1 MSRVDFAIPDFCSLI
16 LKVPSV
22 GRQFLAG
29 LHWKRYWEIN
39 MRKLKIIVHISLDG
53 VIQTTSSPEDEFPY
67 GDWTAPYRSPA
78 GLQVVNE
85 LYGKTC
91 DMLVGRRTYD
101 MLASFWP
108 RAPKSP
114 MADRLNA
121 ATKYVVTH
129 RPESLEWRPVEAIGS
144 DLVDSVRRIK
154 AGNGPQLVVTGSSTL
169 ISVLLDH
176 GLADEVILLVNP
188 IVLGKGKRF
197 FEGGSL
203 PRGFALGSSMAL
215 PAGILVNVYKL
226 IPTLAEEAL
235 SRAKLEREFEIAR
248 EVQER
253 LFPQKLP
260 NVAGVEMAAHCRP
273 AQAVG
278 GDYYDLI
285 DIRDGSA
292 AGATRTPGENFAS
305 TSGTT
310 EQGCDRLGIAIGD
323 ISGKGMSAALLMA
336 SLHAS
341 LRGQVLSGAGDL
353 GTKMANVN
361 RLLYD
366 ASEANRYAT
375 FFYAELD
382 CASRTL
388 HYVNGG
394 HNPPAVL
401 RKEDGAWRVFR
412 LGDGGPVVGLLADA
426 VYREQML
433 HLLPGDIFLAFT
445 DGISEAMNAS
455 EDEWGE
461 NRMISEAQGHADL
474 NAEKLLQRLFRA
486 ADAFAAG
493 APQHDDMTLVV
504 LRL

>member
-1 MSRVDFAIPDFCSLI
+1 
-16 LKVPSV
+16 
-22 GRQFLAG
+22 
-29 LHWKRYWEIN
+29 
-39 MRKLKIIVHISLDG
+39 MRKLKIIEHISLDG
-53 VIQTTSSPEDEFPY
+53 VIQMTSSPEDDFPY

-78 GLQVVNE
+78 GLQIVNE
-85 LYGKTC
+85 MYGKTC
-91 DMLVGRRTYD
+91 DLLFGRRTYD
-101 MLASFWP
+101 ILASFWP
-108 RAPKSP
+108 KAPKSL

-129 RPESLEWRPVEAIGS
+129 RPESLEWGPFEAIGS
-144 DLVDSVRRIK
+144 DLVDSVRRIR
-154 AGNGPQLVVTGSSTL
+154 ARNGPDLVVAGSSTL

-176 GLADEVILLVNP
+176 GLADEVVLLVNP
-188 IVLGKGKRF
+188 IVLGRGKRF

-203 PRGFALGSSMAL
+203 PRGFALGGTRAL
-215 PAGILVNVYKL
+215 PSGILVNVYKL
-226 IPTLAEEAL
+226 IPTLTEEAV
-235 SRAKLEREFEIAR
+235 SHAKLEREFEIAR

-253 LFPQKLP
+253 LFPQAFP
-260 NVAGVEMAAHCRP
+260 NVAGVEIAAHCKP

-285 DIRDGSA
+285 DIRDGSLTEA
-292 AGATRTPGENFAS
+292 GHAPSENISSVSGATVH
-305 TSGTT
+305 
-310 EQGCDRLGIAIGD
+310 GCDRLGVAIGD

-366 ASEANRYAT
+366 ASDSNRYAT

-382 CASRTL
+382 CTSRTL

-412 LGDGGPVVGLLADA
+412 LGDGGPVIGLLAGS
-426 VYREQML
+426 VYKEQIL
-433 HLLPGDIFLAFT
+433 HLLPGDILLAFT

-461 NRMISEAQGHADL
+461 DRMIAEAQAHADL
-474 NAEKLLQRLFRA
+474 NAAELLQRLFRE

-504 LRL
+504 LRLSA

>member
-1 MSRVDFAIPDFCSLI
+1 
-16 LKVPSV
+16 
-22 GRQFLAG
+22 
-29 LHWKRYWEIN
+29 
-39 MRKLKIIVHISLDG
+39 MRKLKIIEHISLDG
-53 VIQTTSSPEDEFPY
+53 VIQMISGPEDDFPY
-67 GDWTAPYRSPA
+67 GDWTAQYRSPA
-78 GLQVVNE
+78 GLQIVNE
-85 LYGKTC
+85 MYGKTC
-91 DMLVGRRTYD
+91 DLLFGRRTYD
-101 MLASFWP
+101 ILASFWP
-108 RAPKSP
+108 KAPKSP

-129 RPESLEWRPVEAIGS
+129 RPESLEWGPFEAIGS
-144 DLVDSVRRIK
+144 DLVDNVRRIK
-154 AGNGPQLVVTGSSTL
+154 ARNGPDLIVAGSSTL

-203 PRGFALGSSMAL
+203 PRGFALGSTMAL
-215 PAGILVNVYKL
+215 PSGILVNVYKL

-253 LFPQKLP
+253 LFPQTFP

-285 DIRDGSA
+285 DIRDGSLA
-292 AGATRTPGENFAS
+292 EAGHAPGNLSSA
-305 TSGTT
+305 SGTT
-310 EQGCDRLGIAIGD
+310 AHGCDRLGIAIGD
-323 ISGKGMSAALLMA
+323 VSGKGMSAALLMA

-366 ASEANRYAT
+366 ASDTNRYAT

-412 LGDGGPVVGLLADA
+412 LGDGGPVIGLLAGA
-426 VYREQML
+426 VYKEQIL
-433 HLLPGDIFLAFT
+433 HLLPGDILLAFT

-461 NRMISEAQGHADL
+461 ARMIAEAQAHADL
-474 NAEKLLQRLFRA
+474 NAEDLLQRLFRT

-493 APQHDDMTLVV
+493 APQHDDMTIVV

>member
-1 MSRVDFAIPDFCSLI
+1 
-16 LKVPSV
+16 
-22 GRQFLAG
+22 
-29 LHWKRYWEIN
+29 
-39 MRKLKIIVHISLDG
+39 MRKLKIIEHISLDG
-53 VIQTTSSPEDEFPY
+53 VIQMTTAGPEDKFPY
-67 GDWTAPYRSPA
+67 GDWTAQYRSPA
-78 GLQVVNE
+78 GLQIVNE
-85 LYGKTC
+85 MYGNR
-91 DMLVGRRTYD
+91 DLLIGRRTYD
-101 MLASFWP
+101 QWSGFWP
-108 RAPKSP
+108 KAPKSP
-114 MADRLNA
+114 MADRMNA

-129 RPESLEWRPVEAIGS
+129 RPESLEWGPFEAIGS

-154 AGNGPQLVVTGSSTL
+154 ARNGPELIVTGSSTL
-169 ISVLLDH
+169 TTVLLDH
-176 GLADEVILLVNP
+176 GLADEVVLLVNP
-188 IVLGKGKRF
+188 IMLGKGKRF

-203 PRGFALGSSMAL
+203 PRGFALGTTMAL
-215 PAGILVNVYKL
+215 PSGILVNVYKL

-253 LFPQKLP
+253 LFPQTFP
-260 NVAGVEMAAHCRP
+260 NVAGVEIAARCRP

-285 DIRDGSA
+285 DIREGSRTE
-292 AGATRTPGENFAS
+292 AGHAPGENISSAS
-305 TSGTT
+305 RTT
-310 EQGCDRLGIAIGD
+310 AQGCERLGIAIGD

-353 GTKMANVN
+353 GTTNLGTKMANVN
-361 RLLYD
+361 RLLYE
-366 ASEANRYAT
+366 ASDSNRYAT
-375 FFYAELD
+375 LFYAELD

-412 LGDGGPVVGLLADA
+412 LADGGPVIGLLAGA
-426 VYREQML
+426 VYKGQTL
-433 HLLPGDIFLAFT
+433 HLIHGDILLAFT

-461 NRMISEAQGHADL
+461 HRMIAEAQAQADL
-474 NAEKLLQRLFRA
+474 SAEELLQRLFRA

-493 APQHDDMTLVV
+493 APQHDDMALVV

>member
-1 MSRVDFAIPDFCSLI
+1 
-16 LKVPSV
+16 
-22 GRQFLAG
+22 
-29 LHWKRYWEIN
+29 
-39 MRKLKIIVHISLDG
+39 MRKLKIIEHISLDG
-53 VIQTTSSPEDEFPY
+53 VIQMISGPEDDFPY
-67 GDWTAPYRSPA
+67 GDWTAQYRSPA
-78 GLQVVNE
+78 GLQIVNE
-85 LYGKTC
+85 MYGNR
-91 DMLVGRRTYD
+91 DVLLGRRTYD
-101 MLASFWP
+101 VWSGFWP
-108 RAPKSP
+108 KAPKSP

-129 RPESLEWRPVEAIGS
+129 RPESLEWGPFEAIGS

-154 AGNGPQLVVTGSSTL
+154 ARNGPDLVVTGSSTL
-169 ISVLLDH
+169 TSVLLDH
-176 GLADEVILLVNP
+176 GLADEVVLLVNP

-203 PRGFALGSSMAL
+203 PRSFALGSTRAL
-215 PAGILVNVYKL
+215 PSGILVNVYKL
-226 IPTLAEEAL
+226 IPTLAEEAV
-235 SRAKLEREFEIAR
+235 SHAKLEREVEIAR

-253 LFPQKLP
+253 LFPQTFP

-285 DIRDGSA
+285 DIRDGSLA
-292 AGATRTPGENFAS
+292 EAGHAHGENIS
-305 TSGTT
+305 SPSGTT
-310 EQGCDRLGIAIGD
+310 AHGCDRLGIAIGD
-323 ISGKGMSAALLMA
+323 ISGKGMPAALLMA

-341 LRGQVLSGAGDL
+341 LRGQVLSGGGDL

-366 ASEANRYAT
+366 ASDSDRYAT

-412 LGDGGPVVGLLADA
+412 LGDGGPVIGLFAGA
-426 VYREQML
+426 VYKEQML
-433 HLLPGDIFLAFT
+433 HLLPGDILLAFT

-461 NRMISEAQGHADL
+461 ARMIAEAQAHADL
-474 NAEKLLQRLFRA
+474 NAEQLLQRLFRA

-493 APQHDDMTLVV
+493 APQHDDMTIVV

>member
-1 MSRVDFAIPDFCSLI
+1 
-16 LKVPSV
+16 
-22 GRQFLAG
+22 
-29 LHWKRYWEIN
+29 
-39 MRKLKIIVHISLDG
+39 MRKLKIIEHISLDG
-53 VIQTTSSPEDEFPY
+53 VIQMTSGPEDDFPY

-78 GLQVVNE
+78 GLQIVNE
-85 LYGKTC
+85 MYGKTC
-91 DMLVGRRTYD
+91 DLLFGRRTYD
-101 MLASFWP
+101 LLASFWP
-108 RAPKSP
+108 KAPKSP

-129 RPESLEWRPVEAIGS
+129 RPESLEWGPFEAIGS

-154 AGNGPQLVVTGSSTL
+154 ARKGPDLVVTGSSTL
-169 ISVLLDH
+169 TSVLLDH
-176 GLADEVILLVNP
+176 GLADEVVLLVNP

-203 PRGFALGSSMAL
+203 PRGFALGSTRAL
-215 PAGILVNVYKL
+215 PSGILVNVYKL
-226 IPTLAEEAL
+226 IPTLAEEAV

-253 LFPQKLP
+253 LFPQTFP

-285 DIRDGSA
+285 DIRDGSLA
-292 AGATRTPGENFAS
+292 EAGHVPSENISSA
-305 TSGTT
+305 SGTT
-310 EQGCDRLGIAIGD
+310 AHGCDRLGIAIGD

-361 RLLYD
+361 RLLFE
-366 ASEANRYAT
+366 ASDSNRYAT

-382 CASRTL
+382 YTSRTL

-401 RKEDGAWRVFR
+401 RKEDGAWRVLR
-412 LGDGGPVVGLLADA
+412 LGDGGPVIGLLAGA
-426 VYREQML
+426 VYKEQML
-433 HLLPGDIFLAFT
+433 HLLPGDIVLAFT
-445 DGISEAMNAS
+445 DGISEATNAA

-461 NRMISEAQGHADL
+461 DRMIAEAQAHADL
-474 NAEKLLQRLFRA
+474 HAEELLQRLFRA
-486 ADAFAAG
+486 ADAFAAS

>member
-1 MSRVDFAIPDFCSLI
+1 
-16 LKVPSV
+16 
-22 GRQFLAG
+22 
-29 LHWKRYWEIN
+29 
-39 MRKLKIIVHISLDG
+39 MRKLKIIEHISLDG
-53 VIQTTSSPEDEFPY
+53 VIQMTSGPEDDFPY

-78 GLQVVNE
+78 GLQIVDE
-85 LYGKTC
+85 MYGKTC
-91 DMLVGRRTYD
+91 DLLFGRRTYD
-101 MLASFWP
+101 LLASFWP
-108 RAPKSP
+108 KAPKSP

-129 RPESLEWRPVEAIGS
+129 RPESLQWGPFEAIGS
-144 DLVDSVRRIK
+144 DIVDSVRRIK
-154 AGNGPQLVVTGSSTL
+154 AKNGPNLVVPGSSTL

-176 GLADEVILLVNP
+176 GLADEVVLLVNP

-203 PRGFALGSSMAL
+203 PRGFALGSSRAL
-215 PAGILVNVYKL
+215 PSGILVNVYKL
-226 IPTLAEEAL
+226 IPTLAEEAV

-253 LFPQKLP
+253 LFPQTLP
-260 NVAGVEMAAHCRP
+260 NIAGVEMAAHCRP

-285 DIRDGSA
+285 DIRDGSLA
-292 AGATRTPGENFAS
+292 EAGHAPGENISSAS
-305 TSGTT
+305 GATAHR
-310 EQGCDRLGIAIGD
+310 CDRLGVAIGD

-366 ASEANRYAT
+366 ASDSNRYAT

-382 CASRTL
+382 CTSRTL

-401 RKEDGAWRVFR
+401 RKENGAWQVFR
-412 LGDGGPVVGLLADA
+412 LGDGGPVIGLLAGA
-426 VYREQML
+426 VYKEQIL
-433 HLLPGDIFLAFT
+433 HLLPGDILLAFT
-445 DGISEAMNAS
+445 DGISEATNAS

-461 NRMISEAQGHADL
+461 DPNDRRGASARGPERRGVVATLVSCGR
-474 NAEKLLQRLFRA
+474 RLCRWRA
-486 ADAFAAG
+486 AA
-493 APQHDDMTLVV
+493 
-504 LRL
+504 

>member
-1 MSRVDFAIPDFCSLI
+1 
-16 LKVPSV
+16 
-22 GRQFLAG
+22 
-29 LHWKRYWEIN
+29 
-39 MRKLKIIVHISLDG
+39 MRKLKIIEHISLDG
-53 VIQTTSSPEDEFPY
+53 VIQTSGPDDDFPY

-78 GLQVVNE
+78 GLQIVNE

-91 DMLVGRRTYD
+91 DVLCGRRTYD
-101 MLASFWP
+101 MLASVLP
-108 RAPKSP
+108 KLPKSE
-114 MADRLNA
+114 MGDRLDT
-121 ATKYVVTH
+121 ATKYVATH
-129 RPESLEWRPVEAIGS
+129 RPESLQWTPCQAIGS

-154 AGNGPQLVVTGSSTL
+154 AGKGPDLIVMGSGTL
-169 ISVLLDH
+169 ISVLLEN
-176 GLADEVILLVNP
+176 GLADEVVLLVNP
-188 IVLGKGKRF
+188 IALGKGKRF

-203 PRGFALGSSMAL
+203 PRGFALGSSRSL
-215 PAGILVNVYKL
+215 PSGILVNIYKP
-226 IPTLAEEAL
+226 IPTLAEEAV

-253 LFPQKLP
+253 LFPQTFP
-260 NVAGVEMAAHCRP
+260 NVAGVDLAAHCRP

-285 DIRDGSA
+285 DIHGPSL
-292 AGATRTPGENFAS
+292 PE
-305 TSGTT
+305 SGH
-310 EQGCDRLGIAIGD
+310 GCERLGVAIGD

-341 LRGQVLSGAGDL
+341 LRGQVLSGTGDL
-353 GTKMANVN
+353 GAKMANVN
-361 RLLYD
+361 RLLYA
-366 ASEANRYAT
+366 ASDSNRYAT

-394 HNPPAVL
+394 HNPPALL

-412 LGDGGPVVGLLADA
+412 LADGGPVIGLLAGA
-426 VYREQML
+426 VYKEQIL
-433 HLLPGDIFLAFT
+433 HLLPGDVLLAFT

-461 NRMISEAQGHADL
+461 DRMIAEAQAHADL
-474 NAEKLLQRLFRA
+474 NAEELLQGLFRE

-493 APQHDDMTLVV
+493 APQHDDMTLVI

>member
-1 MSRVDFAIPDFCSLI
+1 
-16 LKVPSV
+16 
-22 GRQFLAG
+22 
-29 LHWKRYWEIN
+29 
-39 MRKLKIIVHISLDG
+39 MRKLKIFEHISLDG
-53 VIQTTSSPEDEFPY
+53 VIQMTSGPEDNFPY
-67 GDWTAPYRSPA
+67 GDWTAQYRSPA
-78 GLQVVNE
+78 GLQLVNE
-85 LYGKTC
+85 MYGNR
-91 DMLVGRRTYD
+91 DVLLGRRTYD
-101 MLASFWP
+101 LWSGFWP
-108 RAPKSP
+108 KAPSSP

-129 RPESLEWRPVEAIGS
+129 RPESLEWGPFEAVGS

-154 AGNGPQLVVTGSSTL
+154 ARNGPELIVTGSTTL

-176 GLADEVILLVNP
+176 GLADEVVLLVNP

-203 PRGFALGSSMAL
+203 PRGFALGSSRAM
-215 PAGILVNVYKL
+215 PSGILVNVYKL
-226 IPTLAEEAL
+226 IPTLAEEAV

-253 LFPQKLP
+253 LFPQTFP

-273 AQAVG
+273 ALAVG

-285 DIRDGSA
+285 DIRDGSSAA
-292 AGATRTPGENFAS
+292 AGHAPGENVS
-305 TSGTT
+305 SGSGTPVLD
-310 EQGCDRLGIAIGD
+310 CDRLGIAIGD

-341 LRGQVLSGAGDL
+341 LRGQVLNGAGDL

-366 ASEANRYAT
+366 ASDANRYAT
-375 FFYAELD
+375 LFYAELD
-382 CASRTL
+382 CASRML

-401 RKEDGAWRVFR
+401 RKEDAAWRVFR
-412 LGDGGPVVGLLADA
+412 LADGGPVIGLLAA
-426 VYREQML
+426 AAYKEQVL
-433 HLLPGDIFLAFT
+433 HLLPGDILLAFT
-445 DGISEAMNAS
+445 DGISEAINAS

-461 NRMISEAQGHADL
+461 DRMIAEAQAHSDL
-474 NAEKLLQRLFRA
+474 NAEELLQRLFRA

-493 APQHDDMTLVV
+493 APRHDDMTLVV

>member
-1 MSRVDFAIPDFCSLI
+1 
-16 LKVPSV
+16 
-22 GRQFLAG
+22 
-29 LHWKRYWEIN
+29 
-39 MRKLKIIVHISLDG
+39 MRKLKIIEHISLDG
-53 VIQTTSSPEDEFPY
+53 VIQMNSGLDDDFPY

-78 GLQVVNE
+78 GLQIVDE
-85 LYGKTC
+85 LYGKSC
-91 DMLVGRRTYD
+91 DLLFGRRTYD
-101 MLASFWP
+101 LLASYWP
-108 RAPKSP
+108 KAPKSP

-129 RPESLEWRPVEAIGS
+129 RPESLEWGPFEAIGS
-144 DLVDSVRRIK
+144 DLADSIRRIK
-154 AGNGPQLVVTGSSTL
+154 ARTGPDLVVPGSPTL
-169 ISVLLDH
+169 ISVLLEH

-203 PRGFALGSSMAL
+203 PRGFALGSSRAM
-215 PAGILVNVYKL
+215 PSGILVNVYKL
-226 IPTLAEEAL
+226 IPTLAEEAV

-248 EVQER
+248 AVQER
-253 LFPQKLP
+253 LFPQAFPK
-260 NVAGVEMAAHCRP
+260 VAGVEIAAHCRP

-285 DIRDGSA
+285 DIRDGSVA
-292 AGATRTPGENFAS
+292 EAGRAGENIS
-305 TSGTT
+305 SSGTT
-310 EQGCDRLGIAIGD
+310 AHGCNRLGIAIGD

-366 ASEANRYAT
+366 ASESNRYAT
-375 FFYAELD
+375 LFYAELD

-412 LGDGGPVVGLLADA
+412 LGDGGPVIGLLAGA
-426 VYREQML
+426 AYKEQTL
-433 HLLPGDIFLAFT
+433 HLLPGDILLAFT

-461 NRMISEAQGHADL
+461 TRMIAEAQANGDV
-474 NAEKLLQRLFRA
+474 NAEELLQRLFRA

-493 APQHDDMTLVV
+493 ALQHDDMTIVV

>member
-1 MSRVDFAIPDFCSLI
+1 
-16 LKVPSV
+16 
-22 GRQFLAG
+22 
-29 LHWKRYWEIN
+29 

-53 VIQTTSSPEDEFPY
+53 VTQMTSGPEDDFPY

-78 GLQVVNE
+78 GLQIVDE
-85 LYGKTC
+85 MYGKTC
-91 DMLVGRRTYD
+91 DLLFGRRTYD
-101 MLASFWP
+101 LLASFWP
-108 RAPKSP
+108 KAPKSP

-121 ATKYVVTH
+121 ATKFVVTH
-129 RPESLEWRPVEAIGS
+129 RPESLEWGPFEAIGS

-154 AGNGPQLVVTGSSTL
+154 ARIGPVLIVTGSSTL
-169 ISVLLDH
+169 TSVLLDH
-176 GLADEVILLVNP
+176 GLADEVVLLVNP

-203 PRGFALGSSMAL
+203 PRGFALGSTRAL
-215 PAGILVNVYKL
+215 PSGILVNVYKL
-226 IPTLAEEAL
+226 IPTLAEEAV

-253 LFPQKLP
+253 LFPQTLP
-260 NVAGVEMAAHCRP
+260 NIAGVEMAAHCRP

-285 DIRDGSA
+285 DIRDGSPA
-292 AGATRTPGENFAS
+292 EARHAPGENISSA
-305 TSGTT
+305 SGTT
-310 EQGCDRLGIAIGD
+310 AHGCDRLGIAIGD

-366 ASEANRYAT
+366 ASDSNRYAT
-375 FFYAELD
+375 CFYAELD
-382 CASRTL
+382 CAARML

-412 LGDGGPVVGLLADA
+412 LGDGGPAIGLLAGA
-426 VYREQML
+426 VYKEQML
-433 HLLPGDIFLAFT
+433 HLLPGDILLAFT

-461 NRMISEAQGHADL
+461 ARMIAEAQAHADL
-474 NAEKLLQRLFRA
+474 HAEELLQRLFRA

-493 APQHDDMTLVV
+493 APQHDDMTIVV

>member
-1 MSRVDFAIPDFCSLI
+1 
-16 LKVPSV
+16 
-22 GRQFLAG
+22 
-29 LHWKRYWEIN
+29 
-39 MRKLKIIVHISLDG
+39 MRKLKIIEHISLDG
-53 VIQTTSSPEDEFPY
+53 VVQTTSSPEDDFPY

-78 GLQVVNE
+78 GLQIVNE
-85 LYGKTC
+85 MYGKSC
-91 DMLVGRRTYD
+91 DLLVGRRTYD
-101 MLASFWP
+101 LLANFWP
-108 RAPKSP
+108 KAPKSA
-114 MADRLNA
+114 MTDRLNA

-129 RPESLEWRPVEAIGS
+129 RPESLKWGPFEAVGS
-144 DLVDSVRRIK
+144 DLADSVRRIK
-154 AGNGPQLVVTGSSTL
+154 AKNGPDLMVPGSAMLAS
-169 ISVLLDH
+169 ILLDH
-176 GLADEVILLVNP
+176 GLADELILLVNP
-188 IVLGKGKRF
+188 IVLGRGKRF

-253 LFPQKLP
+253 LFPQTFPK
-260 NVAGVEMAAHCRP
+260 VAGVEIAAHCRP

-285 DIRDGSA
+285 DVRVGSPLE
-292 AGATRTPGENFAS
+292 AGHANGEEIAS
-305 TSGTT
+305 ASRAPA
-310 EQGCDRLGIAIGD
+310 QSCDRLGIAIGD

-341 LRGQVLSGAGDL
+341 LRGQVLSNAGDL

-361 RLLYD
+361 RLLYE
-366 ASEANRYAT
+366 ASDSNRYAT

-401 RKEDGAWRVFR
+401 RKEDSNWRVLR
-412 LGDGGPVVGLLADA
+412 LTDGGPVVGLFAGA
-426 VYREQML
+426 VYREQTL
-433 HLLPGDIFLAFT
+433 RLLPGDIFLAFT

-455 EDEWGE
+455 GDDWGE
-461 NRMISEAQGHADL
+461 DQMIVEAQAHAEL
-474 NAEKLLQRLFRA
+474 TAEELLQRLFRA

>member
-1 MSRVDFAIPDFCSLI
+1 
-16 LKVPSV
+16 
-22 GRQFLAG
+22 
-29 LHWKRYWEIN
+29 
-39 MRKLKIIVHISLDG
+39 MRKLKIILHISLDG
-53 VIQTTSSPEDEFPY
+53 VVQMTSGPDGDFPY
-67 GDWTAPYRSPA
+67 GDWTAQYRSPA

-85 LYGKTC
+85 LYGKSC
-91 DMLVGRRTYD
+91 DVLFGRRTYD
-101 MLASFWP
+101 SMASFWP
-108 RAPKSP
+108 KAPKTP

-129 RPESLEWRPVEAIGS
+129 SPESLEWGPFEAIGS
-144 DLVDSVRRIK
+144 DLVESVRRIK
-154 AGNGPQLVVTGSSTL
+154 AKKGPELIVTGSSTL
-169 ISVLLDH
+169 IPVLLDH
-176 GLADEVILLVNP
+176 GLADEVVLLVNP

-215 PAGILVNVYKL
+215 PSGILVNIYKI

-235 SRAKLEREFEIAR
+235 SHAKLEREFEIAR

-253 LFPQKLP
+253 LFPQTLP
-260 NVAGVEMAAHCRP
+260 KVAGVEIAAHCRP

-285 DIRDGSA
+285 DIRDGSLTEAGHA
-292 AGATRTPGENFAS
+292 AGENIS
-305 TSGTT
+305 SSSGTT
-310 EQGCDRLGIAIGD
+310 AHGCDRLGIAIGD

-341 LRGQVLSGAGDL
+341 LRGQVLSGTGDL

-366 ASEANRYAT
+366 ASESNRYAT

-394 HNPPAVL
+394 HNPPAVV

-412 LGDGGPVVGLLADA
+412 LGDGGPVIGLLAGA
-426 VYREQML
+426 LYKEQML
-433 HLLPGDIFLAFT
+433 HLLPGDILLAFT

-455 EDEWGE
+455 QDEWGE
-461 NRMISEAQGHADL
+461 DRMIAEAQAHADL
-474 NAEKLLQRLFRA
+474 NAENLLQHLFRA
-486 ADAFAAG
+486 ADTFASG

>member
-1 MSRVDFAIPDFCSLI
+1 
-16 LKVPSV
+16 
-22 GRQFLAG
+22 
-29 LHWKRYWEIN
+29 
-39 MRKLKIIVHISLDG
+39 MRKLKIIEHISLDG
-53 VIQTTSSPEDEFPY
+53 VIQTSGPDDDFPY

-78 GLQVVNE
+78 GLQIVNE

-91 DMLVGRRTYD
+91 DLLCGRRTYD
-101 MLASFWP
+101 LLASVGP
-108 RAPKSP
+108 KLPKSE
-114 MADRLNA
+114 MGDRLNT

-129 RPESLEWRPVEAIGS
+129 RPESLQWTPCEAIGS

-154 AGNGPQLVVTGSSTL
+154 ASKGPDLIVMGSGTL
-169 ISVLLDH
+169 ISVLLDN
-176 GLADEVILLVNP
+176 GLADEVVLLVNP
-188 IVLGKGKRF
+188 IALGKGKRF

-203 PRGFALGSSMAL
+203 PRGFALGSSRSL
-215 PAGILVNVYKL
+215 PSGIVVNIYKL
-226 IPTLAEEAL
+226 IPTLAEEAV

-253 LFPQKLP
+253 LFPQTFP
-260 NVAGVEMAAHCRP
+260 NVAGVDMAAHCRP

-285 DIRDGSA
+285 HIHGSSLPE
-292 AGATRTPGENFAS
+292 AGH
-305 TSGTT
+305 
-310 EQGCDRLGIAIGD
+310 GCDRLGVAIGD

-341 LRGQVLSGAGDL
+341 LRGQVLSGTGDL
-353 GTKMANVN
+353 GAKMANVN
-361 RLLYD
+361 RLLYA
-366 ASEANRYAT
+366 ASGSNRYAT

-394 HNPPAVL
+394 HNPPALL

-412 LGDGGPVVGLLADA
+412 LADGGPVIGLLAGA
-426 VYREQML
+426 VYKEQIL
-433 HLLPGDIFLAFT
+433 HLLPGDVLLAFT

-461 NRMISEAQGHADL
+461 DRMIAEAQAHADL
-474 NAEKLLQRLFRA
+474 NAEELLQGLFRE

-493 APQHDDMTLVV
+493 APQHDDMTLVI

>member
-1 MSRVDFAIPDFCSLI
+1 
-16 LKVPSV
+16 
-22 GRQFLAG
+22 
-29 LHWKRYWEIN
+29 
-39 MRKLKIIVHISLDG
+39 MRKLKIIEHISLDG
-53 VIQTTSSPEDEFPY
+53 VIQMTSSPEDDFPY

-78 GLQVVNE
+78 GLQIVNE
-85 LYGKTC
+85 MYGKTC
-91 DMLVGRRTYD
+91 DLLFGRRTYD
-101 MLASFWP
+101 ILASFWP
-108 RAPKSP
+108 KAPKSP
-114 MADRLNA
+114 MTDRLNA

-129 RPESLEWRPVEAIGS
+129 RPESLEWGPFEAIGS
-144 DLVDSVRRIK
+144 DLVDNVRRIK
-154 AGNGPQLVVTGSSTL
+154 ARKGPDLIVAGSSTL
-169 ISVLLDH
+169 ISVLLDN
-176 GLADEVILLVNP
+176 GLADEVVMLVNP

-203 PRGFALGSSMAL
+203 PRGFALGSTMAL
-215 PAGILVNVYKL
+215 PSGILVNVYKL

-253 LFPQKLP
+253 LFPQTFPK
-260 NVAGVEMAAHCRP
+260 VAGVEMAAHCRP

-285 DIRDGSA
+285 DIRESSLA
-292 AGATRTPGENFAS
+292 EAGHAPGENIFSA
-305 TSGTT
+305 SGTT
-310 EQGCDRLGIAIGD
+310 AHGCDRLGIAIGD
-323 ISGKGMSAALLMA
+323 VSGKGMSAALLMA

-353 GTKMANVN
+353 GTKIANVN
-361 RLLYD
+361 RLLYN
-366 ASEANRYAT
+366 ASDSNRYAT

-401 RKEDGAWRVFR
+401 RKEDGAWRVLR
-412 LGDGGPVVGLLADA
+412 LGDGGPVIGLLAGA
-426 VYREQML
+426 LYKEQIL
-433 HLLPGDIFLAFT
+433 HLLSGDILLAFT
-445 DGISEAMNAS
+445 DGISEAMNVS

-461 NRMISEAQGHADL
+461 DRMIAEAQAHADL
-474 NAEKLLQRLFRA
+474 NAEELLQHLFRA

-493 APQHDDMTLVV
+493 ATQHDDMTIVV

>member
-1 MSRVDFAIPDFCSLI
+1 
-16 LKVPSV
+16 
-22 GRQFLAG
+22 
-29 LHWKRYWEIN
+29 
-39 MRKLKIIVHISLDG
+39 
-53 VIQTTSSPEDEFPY
+53 
-67 GDWTAPYRSPA
+67 
-78 GLQVVNE
+78 
-85 LYGKTC
+85 
-91 DMLVGRRTYD
+91 
-101 MLASFWP
+101 
-108 RAPKSP
+108 

-121 ATKYVVTH
+121 ATKFVVTR
-129 RPESLEWRPVEAIGS
+129 RPESLAWGPFEAIGS
-144 DLVDSVRRIK
+144 DLVDNVRRIK
-154 AGNGPQLVVTGSSTL
+154 AKNGPELIVAGSSTA

-176 GLADEVILLVNP
+176 GLADAVVLLVNP

-197 FEGGSL
+197 FESGSL
-203 PRGFALGSSMAL
+203 PRGFALGSSRAL
-215 PAGILVNVYKL
+215 PSGILVNVYKL
-226 IPTLAEEAL
+226 IPTLTEEAL
-235 SRAKLEREFEIAR
+235 AHAKLEREVEIAR

-253 LFPQKLP
+253 LFPQTFPK
-260 NVAGVEMAAHCRP
+260 VAGVEIAAHCRP

-285 DIRDGSA
+285 DIRDGSIV
-292 AGATRTPGENFAS
+292 ES
-305 TSGTT
+305 ETT
-310 EQGCDRLGIAIGD
+310 AQRCDRLGIAIGD

-366 ASEANRYAT
+366 ASGSNRYAT

-382 CASRTL
+382 CASRIL

-412 LGDGGPVVGLLADA
+412 LGDGDPVIGLLAGA
-426 VYREQML
+426 VYKEQML
-433 HLLPGDIFLAFT
+433 HLLPGDILLAFT
-445 DGISEAMNAS
+445 DGIREAMNAS

-461 NRMISEAQGHADL
+461 DRMIAETQAQADL
-474 NAEKLLQRLFRA
+474 NAEKLLRRLFRA

>member
-1 MSRVDFAIPDFCSLI
+1 M
-16 LKVPSV
+16 
-22 GRQFLAG
+22 
-29 LHWKRYWEIN
+29 
-39 MRKLKIIVHISLDG
+39 
-53 VIQTTSSPEDEFPY
+53 
-67 GDWTAPYRSPA
+67 
-78 GLQVVNE
+78 
-85 LYGKTC
+85 YGKTC
-91 DMLVGRRTYD
+91 DVLFGRRTYD
-101 MLASFWP
+101 LLASFWP
-108 RAPKSP
+108 KAPKSP

-121 ATKYVVTH
+121 ATKFVVTH
-129 RPESLEWRPVEAIGS
+129 RPESLEWGPFEAIGS

-154 AGNGPQLVVTGSSTL
+154 ARNGPELVVTGSSTL
-169 ISVLLDH
+169 TSLLLDH
-176 GLADEVILLVNP
+176 GLADEVVLLVNP

-203 PRGFALGSSMAL
+203 PRGFALGSTMAL
-215 PAGILVNVYKL
+215 PSGILVNVYKL
-226 IPTLAEEAL
+226 IPTLAEEAV

-253 LFPQKLP
+253 LFPQAFP
-260 NVAGVEMAAHCRP
+260 NVAGVEIAAHCRP

-285 DIRDGSA
+285 DIRDGSLA
-292 AGATRTPGENFAS
+292 EAGHAPGENISSA
-305 TSGTT
+305 SGTT
-310 EQGCDRLGIAIGD
+310 AQGCDRLGIAIGD

-341 LRGQVLSGAGDL
+341 MRGQVLSGAGDL
-353 GTKMANVN
+353 GTKMANIN

-366 ASEANRYAT
+366 ASDSNRYAT

-412 LGDGGPVVGLLADA
+412 LADGGPVIGLLAGA
-426 VYREQML
+426 VYKEQIL
-433 HLLPGDIFLAFT
+433 HLLPGDIVLAFT

-455 EDEWGE
+455 EDDWGE
-461 NRMISEAQGHADL
+461 DRMIAEAQAHADL
-474 NAEKLLQRLFRA
+474 NAEELLQRLFRA

>member
-1 MSRVDFAIPDFCSLI
+1 
-16 LKVPSV
+16 
-22 GRQFLAG
+22 
-29 LHWKRYWEIN
+29 

-53 VIQTTSSPEDEFPY
+53 VIQMTSGPGDDFPY

-78 GLQVVNE
+78 GLQIVDE
-85 LYGKTC
+85 MYGRTC
-91 DMLVGRRTYD
+91 DLLFGRRTYD
-101 MLASFWP
+101 LLARFWP
-108 RAPKSP
+108 KAPKSSL
-114 MADRLNA
+114 ADRLNA
-121 ATKYVVTH
+121 ATKFVVTH
-129 RPESLEWRPVEAIGS
+129 RPESLEWGPFEAIGS
-144 DLVDSVRRIK
+144 DLVDSVRHIK
-154 AGNGPQLVVTGSSTL
+154 ARKGPDLVVTGSSTL
-169 ISVLLDH
+169 TSVLLDH
-176 GLADEVILLVNP
+176 GLADEVVLLVNP
-188 IVLGKGKRF
+188 ILLGKGKRF

-203 PRGFALGSSMAL
+203 PRGFALGSTVAL
-215 PAGILVNVYKL
+215 PSGILVNVYKL

-253 LFPQKLP
+253 LFPQTFP
-260 NVAGVEMAAHCRP
+260 SVAGVEIAAHCRP

-285 DIRDGSA
+285 DIRDGSPA
-292 AGATRTPGENFAS
+292 EAGHAPGENVSSA
-305 TSGTT
+305 SGTAAH
-310 EQGCDRLGIAIGD
+310 GCDRLGIAIGD

-361 RLLYD
+361 RLLYG

-412 LGDGGPVVGLLADA
+412 LADGGPVVGLLAGA
-426 VYREQML
+426 VYKEQGL
-433 HLLPGDIFLAFT
+433 HLLPGDTLLAFT

-461 NRMISEAQGHADL
+461 DRMIAEVQAHADL
-474 NAEKLLQRLFRA
+474 NAEELLQHLFRA

-493 APQHDDMTLVV
+493 APQHDDMTLIV

>member
-1 MSRVDFAIPDFCSLI
+1 L
-16 LKVPSV
+16 
-22 GRQFLAG
+22 
-29 LHWKRYWEIN
+29 
-39 MRKLKIIVHISLDG
+39 
-53 VIQTTSSPEDEFPY
+53 T
-67 GDWTAPYRSPA
+67 
-78 GLQVVNE
+78 
-85 LYGKTC
+85 
-91 DMLVGRRTYD
+91 
-101 MLASFWP
+101 
-108 RAPKSP
+108 
-114 MADRLNA
+114 
-121 ATKYVVTH
+121 
-129 RPESLEWRPVEAIGS
+129 
-144 DLVDSVRRIK
+144 
-154 AGNGPQLVVTGSSTL
+154 
-169 ISVLLDH
+169 
-176 GLADEVILLVNP
+176 
-188 IVLGKGKRF
+188 
-197 FEGGSL
+197 
-203 PRGFALGSSMAL
+203 
-215 PAGILVNVYKL
+215 
-226 IPTLAEEAL
+226 EEAL

-253 LFPQKLP
+253 LFPQTFP

-285 DIRDGSA
+285 DIRDGSLA
-292 AGATRTPGENFAS
+292 EAGHAPGENISSSSERTAH
-305 TSGTT
+305 
-310 EQGCDRLGIAIGD
+310 GCDRLGIAIGD

-341 LRGQVLSGAGDL
+341 LRSQVLNGAGDL

-366 ASEANRYAT
+366 ASDSNRYAT

-412 LGDGGPVVGLLADA
+412 LGDGGPVIGLFAGA
-426 VYREQML
+426 VYKEQML
-433 HLLPGDIFLAFT
+433 HLLPGDILLAFT

-461 NRMISEAQGHADL
+461 ARMIAEAQAHAGL
-474 NAEKLLQRLFRA
+474 TAEELLQRLFRA

-493 APQHDDMTLVV
+493 APQHDDMTVV
-504 LRL
+504 ILRL

>member
-1 MSRVDFAIPDFCSLI
+1 V
-16 LKVPSV
+16 
-22 GRQFLAG
+22 
-29 LHWKRYWEIN
+29 
-39 MRKLKIIVHISLDG
+39 RKLKIIEHISLDG
-53 VIQTTSSPEDEFPY
+53 VVQMRTTGPDDDFPY

-78 GLQVVNE
+78 GLQIVNE
-85 LYGKTC
+85 MYGKTC
-91 DMLVGRRTYD
+91 DLLLGRQTYD
-101 MLASFWP
+101 LLANYWP
-108 RAPKSP
+108 KAPRSP

-129 RPESLEWRPVEAIGS
+129 RAESLEWGPFEAVGS
-144 DLVDSVRRIK
+144 DLVDNVRRIK
-154 AGNGPQLVVTGSSTL
+154 AKIGPDLIVPGSSTL
-169 ISVLLDH
+169 TSVLLDH
-176 GLADEVILLVNP
+176 GLADEVVLLVNP

-215 PAGILVNVYKL
+215 PSGILVNVYKL
-226 IPTLAEEAL
+226 IPTLAEEAV

-253 LFPQKLP
+253 LFPQTLP
-260 NVAGVEMAAHCRP
+260 NIAGVEMAAHCRP

-285 DIRDGSA
+285 DIRDGSLAQA
-292 AGATRTPGENFAS
+292 AHAPDENISSVSVATA
-305 TSGTT
+305 
-310 EQGCDRLGIAIGD
+310 QGCDRLGVAMGD

-361 RLLYD
+361 RLLYA
-366 ASEANRYAT
+366 ASDSNRFAT

-394 HNPPAVL
+394 HNPPALL

-412 LGDGGPVVGLLADA
+412 LGDGGPVIGLLPGA
-426 VYREQML
+426 VYKEQIV
-433 HLLPGDIFLAFT
+433 HLLPGDILLAFT

-461 NRMISEAQGHADL
+461 DRMIAEAQAHADL
-474 NAEKLLQRLFRA
+474 NAAELSQRLFRA

-504 LRL
+504 LKISV